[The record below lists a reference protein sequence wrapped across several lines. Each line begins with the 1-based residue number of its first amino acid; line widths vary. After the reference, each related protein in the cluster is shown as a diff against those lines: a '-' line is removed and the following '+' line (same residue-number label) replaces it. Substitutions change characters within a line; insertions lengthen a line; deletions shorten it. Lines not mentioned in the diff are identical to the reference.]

1 MTKKQIQNFLDSEI
15 QSKRVKLNE
24 LYSNLDKLDTKSAD
38 SIKTVELYQKSYNM
52 IEKIK
57 FSLKILDLLD

>member
-1 MTKKQIQNFLDSEI
+1 LLNSEI
-15 QSKRVKLNE
+15 KAERVKANE
-24 LYSNLDKLDTKSAD
+24 LHSNLDKLDTKSAD
-38 SIKTVELYQKSYNM
+38 SIKTVELYQKSYNK